1 MGGDLIIMKKD
12 MKQYQNQIKL
22 IIAANITYI
31 KKRLNVFPKSILKK
45 INRLKLENR
54 FVEVHAKEYST
65 KELIQEILDT
75 YKRLHKETLVI
86 SYTNITRP
94 FMKECKE
101 NPDNLQSIY
110 EKYRNMLT
118 ERLKTDKDE
127 LYFCLDAI
135 KILEKKLKET
145 SDT

>member
-1 MGGDLIIMKKD
+1 
-12 MKQYQNQIKL
+12 
-22 IIAANITYI
+22 
-31 KKRLNVFPKSILKK
+31 
-45 INRLKLENR
+45 
-54 FVEVHAKEYST
+54 
-65 KELIQEILDT
+65 
-75 YKRLHKETLVI
+75 
-86 SYTNITRP
+86 
-94 FMKECKE
+94 MKECKE

-118 ERLKTDKDE
+118 ERLKKDKDE